1 MPTLTQ
7 QDPDTANLNY
17 FYIYYAQSFG
27 IALSEDKQEDNLKAI
42 PPNQEP
48 TTCYTRTTRTNK
60 ATHVPLTT
68 L

>member
-1 MPTLTQ
+1 
-7 QDPDTANLNY
+7 QDPDIANLDY
-17 FYIYYAQSFG
+17 FYTYHTQSFG
-27 IALSEDKQEDNLKAI
+27 IAFFVDEQEDNLKAI

-60 ATHVPLTT
+60 AIHFFRALLTI